1 MRQKIGFIMASIQQG
16 SSSRMW
22 QELIKL
28 NPKAI
33 EATFFVF
40 PGGRLS
46 HKAEGEYLRNSIYN
60 FVSSDNLDGAVCW
73 LSSLTGSCSNSELD
87 SIVEQFAK
95 IPLVSIGQSL
105 PNIPSVWFDAYGGM
119 ASEVRHFI
127 NIHKAKRIAFIRGPV
142 NHQSSQERFNAYVDC
157 LKEANI
163 GYDKRLVSSPFSWSD
178 GDKAIKEL
186 LDERGLIPGKDFE
199 VLICASDFML
209 SKAVEVL
216 TRREV
221 KIPEQ
226 LKVAGFND
234 NDGIYMMS
242 ASPTTVKMP
251 IASMVSVS
259 FQLIKEL
266 LESPTESI
274 TNINLPSTLVI
285 RRSCGCKDSFGGEKN
300 AKRLLYD
307 KASFLAWFINQHGL
321 KENTKEVEEF
331 FNYLFEVEKGR
342 KEFFPEILT
351 EKIETFLWD
360 LFELEV
366 HVDFLVEAFKWLN
379 LFLITQE
386 DLKKFIQSS
395 LLSTIAIV
403 NSRYLG
409 RVEFEN
415 LQRQILLTGF
425 KNELLQVRS
434 FKDLS
439 QILNTNLKKLSY
451 REAYLVLYKQ
461 DYNLL
466 VEGYDNNNSYSGLQ
480 FESNLIVPPSIE
492 EILSTGLYVVEP
504 LFVDQEELGH
514 LVLAVLSH
522 QAVEIEDI
530 AASLSSAIKGIRLL
544 EEANLAKEKAEKAE
558 RASSEFFTNIS
569 EGLKEPISILRSLAN
584 KVSFTSK
591 KLFEDQLIKAEQLL
605 ELSLSQ
611 QGELELERLLV
622 SPNAIFENYKD
633 KEWIKKSIP
642 DELPAIFV
650 DSSRLK
656 QGLDIYLD
664 SILSLGFEAE
674 LKAEVSP
681 QGLKLSLSATGFW
694 SPSLL
699 ARTTSFL
706 LAEKMII
713 LHSGSVEY
721 LASQLV
727 ITLLWP
733 SLSEKPTKPLK
744 EGQILYI
751 KNTEEEV
758 VPSCLGNCP
767 TILDDELIANFSIP
781 SNVNAVALSLEREDN
796 NRDVVMHL
804 LSNSKQTQ
812 ELAYLCFSLS
822 GSYSSLSSAFNLT
835 RLESGNVICV
845 LGDFPHSLLP
855 LTTFSKV
862 LCFSNLEALKESHY
876 SQAAGLIIF
885 QSVNLALLGAVRK
898 DTRLAQVPVL
908 ILADSFKEEEVEEL
922 SNLPNLLICNTDVSE
937 AEEFISRIISVIC
950 KEAIL
955 PPLTGALVKKA
966 IAYLNKNARCQ
977 ISRWQIA
984 GSVNI
989 SEDYLTRIFHK
1000 EIGLSPTDY
1009 LNRLRIQLAC
1019 EELKLTGST
1028 INEVAFNTGFQD
1040 QAYFCRVFKK
1050 IKGFSPGNIRKR

>member
-1 MRQKIGFIMASIQQG
+1 MRQKIGFIMASIHQG

-142 NHQSSQERFNAYVDC
+142 NHQSSQERYNAYVDC

-178 GDKAIKEL
+178 GDKAINEL

-331 FNYLFEVEKGR
+331 FNYLFEVEEGR
-342 KEFFPEILT
+342 KEFFPELLT

-451 REAYLVLYKQ
+451 REAYLVLYNKIIIISR
-461 DYNLL
+461 
-466 VEGYDNNNSYSGLQ
+466 GYDNNN
-480 FESNLIVPPSIE
+480 P
-492 EILSTGLYVVEP
+492 
-504 LFVDQEELGH
+504 
-514 LVLAVLSH
+514 
-522 QAVEIEDI
+522 I
-530 AASLSSAIKGIRLL
+530 A
-544 EEANLAKEKAEKAE
+544 
-558 RASSEFFTNIS
+558 TH
-569 EGLKEPISILRSLAN
+569 
-584 KVSFTSK
+584 
-591 KLFEDQLIKAEQLL
+591 
-605 ELSLSQ
+605 
-611 QGELELERLLV
+611 
-622 SPNAIFENYKD
+622 
-633 KEWIKKSIP
+633 
-642 DELPAIFV
+642 
-650 DSSRLK
+650 
-656 QGLDIYLD
+656 
-664 SILSLGFEAE
+664 
-674 LKAEVSP
+674 LKA
-681 QGLKLSLSATGFW
+681 
-694 SPSLL
+694 
-699 ARTTSFL
+699 TS
-706 LAEKMII
+706 
-713 LHSGSVEY
+713 
-721 LASQLV
+721 
-727 ITLLWP
+727 
-733 SLSEKPTKPLK
+733 
-744 EGQILYI
+744 
-751 KNTEEEV
+751 
-758 VPSCLGNCP
+758 
-767 TILDDELIANFSIP
+767 
-781 SNVNAVALSLEREDN
+781 
-796 NRDVVMHL
+796 
-804 LSNSKQTQ
+804 
-812 ELAYLCFSLS
+812 
-822 GSYSSLSSAFNLT
+822 
-835 RLESGNVICV
+835 
-845 LGDFPHSLLP
+845 
-855 LTTFSKV
+855 
-862 LCFSNLEALKESHY
+862 
-876 SQAAGLIIF
+876 
-885 QSVNLALLGAVRK
+885 
-898 DTRLAQVPVL
+898 
-908 ILADSFKEEEVEEL
+908 
-922 SNLPNLLICNTDVSE
+922 
-937 AEEFISRIISVIC
+937 
-950 KEAIL
+950 
-955 PPLTGALVKKA
+955 
-966 IAYLNKNARCQ
+966 
-977 ISRWQIA
+977 
-984 GSVNI
+984 
-989 SEDYLTRIFHK
+989 
-1000 EIGLSPTDY
+1000 
-1009 LNRLRIQLAC
+1009 
-1019 EELKLTGST
+1019 
-1028 INEVAFNTGFQD
+1028 
-1040 QAYFCRVFKK
+1040 
-1050 IKGFSPGNIRKR
+1050 